1 IACLRL
7 SSKAQWEIREVVKM
21 MIEEAKK
28 VVPEVV
34 DLLKRLC
41 SDSIEV

>member
-28 VVPEVV
+28 VVPEIEEM
-34 DLLKRLC
+34 LKKFCR
-41 SDSIEV
+41 ER